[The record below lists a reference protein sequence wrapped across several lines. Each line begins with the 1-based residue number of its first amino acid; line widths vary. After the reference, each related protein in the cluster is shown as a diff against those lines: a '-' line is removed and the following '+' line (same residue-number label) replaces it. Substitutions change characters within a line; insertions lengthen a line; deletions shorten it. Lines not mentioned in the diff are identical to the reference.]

1 MMGWDISIEEAENIA
16 DWTNQS
22 FSNIND
28 TGLASITAASD
39 NLSNLGSEFNGA
51 TADAVKGYWSEVH
64 GRMVAALSAAVQQ
77 LAVSYSEYFNE
88 LDSVDGS
95 YCAHFVQDEIQ
106 SASNSASNMEADFD
120 GTSQRVS
127 STLGDVSDI
136 ISIDPPSSSDVTAC
150 LSDISDFTSG
160 LEQQVSQVESHGV
173 DKANAVD
180 DLISEADAFLQQVEL
195 NSARGGMS
203 YVPADF
209 LTTPAATALD
219 DRLVEF
225 NNSNYANAD
234 YAEEQISKMNSA
246 MGDHLL
252 EAKKAK
258 TDEGWVKTAEGVGL
272 ALIGIFAIVGTAGAA
287 TPLVV
292 AGAVAGGA
300 AIGFG
305 TSDAFEGKVD
315 RYRGYAA
322 TSRDDLKGRSF
333 NPVRDTIFGGNQEA
347 YDTAE
352 NYTATACSVL
362 GIVAPGVKAFAAYKG
377 AKHITTVAKLAVG
390 AEASGVEIGKNGL
403 IDFGKD
409 VVINPAIES
418 SIDDEKK
425 EHDVER
431 MADRVID
438 GLTGTADEASSSD

>member
-1 MMGWDISIEEAENIA
+1 MMGWDVSIEEAENIA

-64 GRMVAALSAAVQQ
+64 GRMVAALSAAIQQ

-225 NNSNYANAD
+225 N
-234 YAEEQISKMNSA
+234 K
-246 MGDHLL
+246 
-252 EAKKAK
+252 
-258 TDEGWVKTAEGVGL
+258 
-272 ALIGIFAIVGTAGAA
+272 
-287 TPLVV
+287 
-292 AGAVAGGA
+292 
-300 AIGFG
+300 
-305 TSDAFEGKVD
+305 
-315 RYRGYAA
+315 R
-322 TSRDDLKGRSF
+322 
-333 NPVRDTIFGGNQEA
+333 
-347 YDTAE
+347 
-352 NYTATACSVL
+352 
-362 GIVAPGVKAFAAYKG
+362 
-377 AKHITTVAKLAVG
+377 
-390 AEASGVEIGKNGL
+390 
-403 IDFGKD
+403 
-409 VVINPAIES
+409 
-418 SIDDEKK
+418 
-425 EHDVER
+425 
-431 MADRVID
+431 
-438 GLTGTADEASSSD
+438 